1 MAFSSLRLR
10 VVEPLTLAGYAAFL
24 LVGAQLESRQ
34 GWIAVLAGMAIL
46 AFFAWVMSFRRALA
60 ITDTPTSR
68 VASAA
73 QGYVEL
79 IGQAFNHPDAPVLS
93 KLTGL
98 PCCWYRFE
106 VMRRTANNKWERVSS
121 GVSAETFLL
130 DDGSGRCVIDPEHA
144 EVVPK
149 SKDTWMQG
157 DLRYTEWLILPRQ
170 KIYAIGQFSTMGGAN
185 SDLDFNRDLS
195 WTLAQWKLDKANLL
209 ERFDLDKDGAISE
222 EEWMLA
228 RQQARR
234 EVRKEHREILSQQ
247 GTHVLHKPADGRLFL
262 ISNIDPE
269 KLARK
274 YRVWALVHILAFF
287 AAVGT
292 GWWLVTTPAI
302 I

>member
-10 VVEPLTLAGYAAFL
+10 VIEPLTLAGYLIFL
-24 LVGAQLESRQ
+24 VVGAQLESRH
-34 GWIAVLAGMAIL
+34 GWIAAMAGAAVL

-79 IGQAFNHPDAPVLS
+79 IGQAFNHPESPVLS

-106 VMRRTANNKWERVSS
+106 VMRRMANNKWERVSS
-121 GVSAETFLL
+121 GISSETFLL
-130 DDGSGRCVIDPEHA
+130 DDGSGRCVVDPEHA

-149 SKDTWMQG
+149 SKDTWTQG

-170 KIYAIGQFSTMGGAN
+170 KVYGIGQFSTMGGAN

-195 WTLAQWKLDKANLL
+195 WTLAQWKLDKARLL
-209 ERFDLDKDGAISE
+209 ERFDLDKDGNINE

-234 EVRKEHREILSQQ
+234 EVRKEHREILSQA

-274 YRVWALVHILAFF
+274 YRVWTLVHLIAFF

-292 GWWLVTTPAI
+292 GWWLATTPSI
-302 I
+302 F